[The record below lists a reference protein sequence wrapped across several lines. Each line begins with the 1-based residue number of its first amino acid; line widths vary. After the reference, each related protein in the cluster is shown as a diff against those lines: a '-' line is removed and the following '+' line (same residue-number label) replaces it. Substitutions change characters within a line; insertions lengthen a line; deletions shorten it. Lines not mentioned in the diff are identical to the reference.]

1 MKNLVLAAL
10 QFVLFLLMFIAGSFL
25 TPFHTR
31 WFVTHPTPFSTRYF
45 IADGLLLMLAL
56 FLLVLVLEAAFKRL
70 RTMASWTTGALLLAT
85 LLGFAMKLGFIT
97 REL

>member
-1 MKNLVLAAL
+1 MKNFILAAL

-25 TPFHTR
+25 APFRTR
-31 WFVTHPTPFSTRYF
+31 WLITHPTPFSTRYF

-56 FLLVLVLEAAFKRL
+56 YLLVLVLEAAYKRL
-70 RTMASWTTGALLLAT
+70 RTMAPWTTAALLLAT